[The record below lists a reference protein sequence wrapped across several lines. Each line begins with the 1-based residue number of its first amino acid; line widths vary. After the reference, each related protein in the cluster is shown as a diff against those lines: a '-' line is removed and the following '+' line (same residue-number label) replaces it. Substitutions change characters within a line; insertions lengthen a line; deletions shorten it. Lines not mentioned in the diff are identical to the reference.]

1 LEYLFVNYWCN
12 KIAGKGK
19 NIVGVIENLKKEEG
33 FMSRERNRRDD
44 RISSDRA
51 RDDNLRESRD
61 REDLRDSRDRDDLK
75 DSRDREDLRNARDR
89 EERLR

>member
-1 LEYLFVNYWCN
+1 
-12 KIAGKGK
+12 
-19 NIVGVIENLKKEEG
+19 
-33 FMSRERNRRDD
+33 MSRERNRRDD

-75 DSRDREDLRNARDR
+75 DSRDREDLRNA
-89 EERLR
+89 EIEKNGFVSIKAPIWVLLYLYEK